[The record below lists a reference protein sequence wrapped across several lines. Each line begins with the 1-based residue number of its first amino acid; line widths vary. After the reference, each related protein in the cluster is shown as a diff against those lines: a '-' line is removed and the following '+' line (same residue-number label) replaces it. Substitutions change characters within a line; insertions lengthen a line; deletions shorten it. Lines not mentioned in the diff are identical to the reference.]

1 MNTWIT
7 TWVTLTWD
15 RLVASCPPAITRMDG
30 HLDQVHQ
37 LVAKGASGLYIY
49 YIALFMESRILCF

>member
-1 MNTWIT
+1 M
-7 TWVTLTWD
+7 
-15 RLVASCPPAITRMDG
+15 ASCPPAITRMDG